1 MRLEHVGEVPSLDYG
16 PLLSKEAPMA
26 IRPIPEDYAALT
38 PSMNLKGAAQAI
50 EFFKK
55 VFGAEVVEK
64 YEAPN
69 GQLVHIDMKIGAGHV
84 MFAEA
89 VRDPVQ
95 TLQAMIYVNDC
106 DAVFKS
112 AVDAGATVKRPLAD
126 QFYGDRSGTVVDPFG
141 NQWTIATHKE
151 DVSKEEME
159 RRMKAMKP

>member
-1 MRLEHVGEVPSLDYG
+1 
-16 PLLSKEAPMA
+16 MA
-26 IRPIPEDYAALT
+26 VRPIPEGYAALT
-38 PSMNLKGAAQAI
+38 PGMNLKGAAKAI
-50 EFFKK
+50 EFFEN

-69 GQLVHIDMKIGAGHV
+69 GQLVHIDMKIAGGHI

-95 TLQAMIYVNDC
+95 TVHAMMYVTDC
-106 DAVFKS
+106 DAVFKR
-112 AVDAGATVKRPLAD
+112 AVDAGATVQRPLAD

-141 NQWTIATHKE
+141 NRWTIATHKE

-159 RRMKAMKP
+159 KRMQAMKP

>member
-1 MRLEHVGEVPSLDYG
+1 
-16 PLLSKEAPMA
+16 MA
-26 IRPIPEDYAALT
+26 VRPIPEGYAALT
-38 PSMNLKGAAQAI
+38 PGMNLKGAAKAI
-50 EFFKK
+50 EFFEN

-69 GQLVHIDMKIGAGHV
+69 GQLVHIDMKIAGGHI

-95 TLQAMIYVNDC
+95 TVHAMIYVTDC
-106 DAVFKS
+106 DAVFKR
-112 AVDAGATVKRPLAD
+112 AVDAGATVQRPLAD

-141 NQWTIATHKE
+141 NRWTIATHKE

-159 RRMKAMKP
+159 KRMQAMKP

>member
-1 MRLEHVGEVPSLDYG
+1 MAVRSTPEGYG
-16 PLLSKEAPMA
+16 A
-26 IRPIPEDYAALT
+26 IT
-38 PSMNLKGAAQAI
+38 PSMNLKGATQAI

-69 GQLVHIDMKIGAGHV
+69 GQLVHVDMTIGAGHI
-84 MFAEA
+84 MFAES

-95 TLQAMIYVNDC
+95 NLSAMIYVSDC
-106 DAVFKS
+106 DATFKK
-112 AVDAGATVKRPLAD
+112 AVDAGAAVKRPLAD

-159 RRMKAMKP
+159 RRMKAMMP